1 MSIESAQLADRLGW
15 RRARVAQVLAFVFIA
30 TQVGSFDAHPLN
42 RPQMLSLSA
51 WLCWVVGL
59 LALLATGGALL
70 RGRRIRALL
79 NDETTRDHQLRAMA
93 WGFWTAILVALAVY
107 VLSFFT
113 VIAASEGVRLVI
125 TGASRTVRRELL
137 MHGLRPPLAK
147 YRESIS
153 RAMSDIKTPLSE
165 AQGATNVVALR

>member
-1 MSIESAQLADRLGW
+1 VPYDSHIATDPDVVVYRITGAFFFGAASTVGAVLDSIADRHK
-15 RRARVAQVLAFVFIA
+15 AFIVDF
-30 TQVGSFDAHPLN
+30 
-42 RPQMLSLSA
+42 SA
-51 WLCWVVGL
+51 VPFLDST
-59 LALLATGGALL
+59 AA
-70 RGRRIRALL
+70 
-79 NDETTRDHQLRAMA
+79 NAMHRM
-93 WGFWTAILVALAVY
+93 AVK
-107 VLSFFT
+107 
-113 VIAASEGVRLVI
+113 AKRKGVRLVI